1 AELFRVIAAL
11 TSCAQFMRMNEMK
24 TSRRSSA
31 NLSVSADLI
40 AEAKALD
47 INISRAAEDGIA
59 KAVRE
64 GKYLRWKDENAEA
77 IADWNRW
84 VAENDLPLANHRMF

>member
-1 AELFRVIAAL
+1 
-11 TSCAQFMRMNEMK
+11 MNESK
-24 TSRRSSA
+24 PIKRSSA
-31 NLSVSADLI
+31 NLSVSSDLI

-47 INISRAAEDGIA
+47 INLSRAAEDGIS

-64 GKYLRWKDENAEA
+64 EKTRRWKEDNAEA

-84 VAENDLPLANHRMF
+84 VAEHGLPLAKYRMF

>member
-1 AELFRVIAAL
+1 
-11 TSCAQFMRMNEMK
+11 MRMNESK
-24 TSRRSSA
+24 PIKRSSA
-31 NLSVSADLI
+31 NLSVSSDLI

-47 INISRAAEDGIA
+47 INLSRAAEDGIS

-64 GKYLRWKDENAEA
+64 EKTRRWKEDNAEA

-84 VAENDLPLANHRMF
+84 VAEHGLPLAKYRMF